1 MLLRLF
7 IIFVLS
13 SFILFAQNN
22 SILLNKFALAES
34 YENSGDLEK
43 AVKIY
48 EELYELDQN
57 NNFYFESLNRAYVGL
72 KNYAASVNLIENEI
86 TKRPKEIKLYGLL
99 GSTYYLMGNEE
110 KAFSTWD
117 KPFSLIEPN
126 PITIRVIANYAIQRR
141 AFEKAIDIYLK
152 GKNITSD
159 GNIFSNDLA
168 QLYSI
173 TMQYE
178 KATEEYCSILSAD
191 PLQLQTIQT
200 KILANVNKPNALKAS
215 IPVVEKYLNDD
226 NLSFSYLLARLYIE
240 NKEFDKAYEIYLD
253 IDKKQ
258 SENGYELYR
267 YAEFL
272 FKEAQYSLS
281 RNVYRSIM
289 ELFPNSP
296 LITSAKLGYAK
307 TLEAILMEDFTKQ
320 LPLWKPYFIKYP
332 YESDDIEET
341 IDAFNEVVRL
351 YKNSEAAYEALLRIG
366 MIKFYLQDNQ
376 IEAKQYLN
384 KIIEET
390 RMGVSITGAYSRLG
404 EIALLNGDL
413 AEAEKNYSQITILAN
428 VDIQII
434 NDAKYKLARIKLYL
448 GKIAQAKKLLADV
461 MINLKDNNAN
471 DALELSLLLNT
482 SKNDSS
488 NLMLFANAE
497 FLADQKKFNEAGKKY
512 KLLANNPQVFI
523 LHSVA
528 SLRMAEMEL
537 AQDNY
542 PRTIELLEKVF
553 EEGEKNIYS
562 DKALYLLGDIYQY
575 GIGDNTKAVEMYE
588 KLLIEFPISIYIDD
602 ARFEIIKLKDKL
614 S

>member
-1 MLLRLF
+1 MLLKLF

-13 SFILFAQNN
+13 SFVLFAQNN
-22 SILLNKFALAES
+22 NILLNKFALAES

-117 KPFSLIEPN
+117 IPFSIIEPN

-152 GKNITSD
+152 GKNIAGD

-200 KILANVNKPNALKAS
+200 KILANVNKPNALKAA

-240 NKEFDKAYEIYLD
+240 NKEYDKAYEIYLD

-258 SENGYELYR
+258 SENGVELYR

-272 FKEAQYSLS
+272 FKEAQYGLS
-281 RNVYRSIM
+281 KNVYRSII
-289 ELFPNSP
+289 ELFPKSP

-307 TLEAILMEDFTKQ
+307 TLEAILMGDFTKQ
-320 LPLWKPYFIKYP
+320 LPLWKPYFIKHP

-413 AEAEKNYSQITILAN
+413 AEAEKNYSQIIILAN
-428 VDIQII
+428 TDIQII

-448 GKIAQAKKLLADV
+448 GKIAQAKELLAEV

-497 FLADQKKFNEAGKKY
+497 FLADQKKFSGAGKKY
-512 KLLANNPQVFI
+512 KLLVNNPQVFI

-542 PRTIELLEKVF
+542 PQSIELLEKVF

-575 GIGDNTKAVEMYE
+575 GIGDNIKAVEMYE
-588 KLLIEFPISIYIDD
+588 KLLTEFPTSIYIDD
-602 ARFEIIKLKDKL
+602 ARVEIIKLKDKL

>member
-48 EELYELDQN
+48 EELYELEPN

-72 KNYAASVNLIENEI
+72 KNYAASVNLIEKEI
-86 TKRPKEIKLYGLL
+86 TRRSKEIKLYGLL
-99 GSTYYLMGNEE
+99 GSTYYLTGNEE

-117 KPFSLIEPN
+117 KPFSIIEPN

-152 GKNITSD
+152 GKNIAGD

-200 KILANVNKPNALKAS
+200 KILANVNKPNALKAA

-240 NKEFDKAYEIYLD
+240 NKEFDNAYEIYLD

-258 SENGYELYR
+258 SENGVELYR

-320 LPLWKPYFIKYP
+320 LPLWKPYFIKHP

-428 VDIQII
+428 TDIQII

-542 PRTIELLEKVF
+542 PHSIELFEKVF

-588 KLLIEFPISIYIDD
+588 KLLIEFPASIYIDY
-602 ARFEIIKLKDKL
+602 ARVEIIKLKDKL

>member
-258 SENGYELYR
+258 SENGAELYR

-497 FLADQKKFNEAGKKY
+497 FLADQKKFNEAEKKY

>member
-1 MLLRLF
+1 MLLKLF

-22 SILLNKFALAES
+22 NILLNKFALAES

-117 KPFSLIEPN
+117 KPFSIIEPN

-152 GKNITSD
+152 GKNIAGD

-200 KILANVNKPNALKAS
+200 KILANVNKPNALKAA

-240 NKEFDKAYEIYLD
+240 NKEFDNAYEIYLD

-258 SENGYELYR
+258 SENGVELYR

-272 FKEAQYSLS
+272 FKEAQYKLS
-281 RNVYRSIM
+281 KNVYRSII
-289 ELFPNSP
+289 ELFPKSP
-296 LITSAKLGYAK
+296 LITSVKLGYAK
-307 TLEAILMEDFTKQ
+307 TLEAILMGDFTKQ
-320 LPLWKPYFIKYP
+320 LPLWKPYFIKHP

-413 AEAEKNYSQITILAN
+413 AEAEKNYSQIIILAN
-428 VDIQII
+428 TDIQII

-448 GKIAQAKKLLADV
+448 GKIAQAKKLLAEV

-542 PRTIELLEKVF
+542 PHSIELLEKVF

>member
-48 EELYELDQN
+48 EELYELDPN

-72 KNYAASVNLIENEI
+72 KNYAASVNIIEQEI
-86 TKRPKEIKLYGLL
+86 AKRPKDINLYGLL

-117 KPFSLIEPN
+117 KPFSLLEPN
-126 PITIRVIANYAIQRR
+126 PTTYRVIANYAIQRR

-152 GKNITSD
+152 GKKITGD
-159 GNIFSNDLA
+159 ENIFSNDLA

-173 TMQYE
+173 TMQFE
-178 KATEEYCSILSAD
+178 KAAEEYCTILSTD
-191 PLQLQTIQT
+191 PLQLQTVQT
-200 KILANVNKPNALKAS
+200 KILANVNKPNALKATLS
-215 IPVVEKYLNDD
+215 VVEKYMNDD

-240 NKEFDKAYEIYLD
+240 SKEFDKAYEIYLD

-258 SENGYELYR
+258 SENGNELYR

-272 FKEAQYSLS
+272 FKEDQYSLS
-281 RNVYRSIM
+281 KNVYRSII

-307 TLEAILMEDFTKQ
+307 TLEAILMGDFTKQ
-320 LPLWKPYFIKYP
+320 LPLWKPYFTKHP
-332 YESDDIEET
+332 YKSDDIEET
-341 IDAFNEVVRL
+341 IDAFNEVIRL

-366 MIKFYLQDNQ
+366 MIKFYLQDDQ
-376 IEAKQYLN
+376 IEAKQYFN

-390 RMGVSITGAYSRLG
+390 RMGVSITGAYNGLG

-413 AEAEKNYSQITILAN
+413 AEAQKNYSQITILPN
-428 VDIQII
+428 VDIQTI
-434 NDAKYKLARIKLYL
+434 NDAKYKLARINLYL
-448 GKIAQAKKLLADV
+448 GKLAQAKKLLADI
-461 MINLKDNNAN
+461 MKDLKDNNAN

-497 FLADQKKFNEAGKKY
+497 FLADRGKFNEAVENY
-512 KLLANNPQVFI
+512 KLLVNNPQAFI
-523 LHSVA
+523 LHSIV
-528 SLRMAEMEL
+528 SLRIAEMEL

-542 PRTIELLEKVF
+542 PHSIELFEKVF

-562 DKALYLLGDIYQY
+562 DKALYLLGNIYQY

-588 KLLIEFPISIYIDD
+588 KLLTEFPSSIYLDD
-602 ARFEIIKLKDKL
+602 ARVEIIKLKDKL

>member
-86 TKRPKEIKLYGLL
+86 TRRSKEINLYGLL

-413 AEAEKNYSQITILAN
+413 TEAEKNYSQITILAN

>member
-258 SENGYELYR
+258 SENGAELYR

>member
-86 TKRPKEIKLYGLL
+86 TRRSKEINLYGLL

-413 AEAEKNYSQITILAN
+413 AEAEKNYSQITMLAR
-428 VDIQII
+428 I
-434 NDAKYKLARIKLYL
+434 NQHKINNAKYKLARVKFYNGDIQT
-448 GKIAQAKKLLADV
+448 AQKLLSD
-461 MINLKDNNAN
+461 ILKNLKDDNAN
-471 DALELSLLLNT
+471 DALLLSLLLNT
-482 SKNDSS
+482 SKNDSV
-488 NLMLFANAE
+488 NIILFAEAE
-497 FLADQKKFNEAGKKY
+497 FLTDQKKFSKAANKY
-512 KLLANNPQVFI
+512 ELIAENPQAFI
-523 LHSVA
+523 LHS
-528 SLRMAEMEL
+528 
-537 AQDNY
+537 
-542 PRTIELLEKVF
+542 
-553 EEGEKNIYS
+553 
-562 DKALYLLGDIYQY
+562 
-575 GIGDNTKAVEMYE
+575 
-588 KLLIEFPISIYIDD
+588 
-602 ARFEIIKLKDKL
+602 
-614 S
+614 

>member
-1 MLLRLF
+1 MVLRLF
-7 IIFVLS
+7 IMFVLS

-48 EELYELDQN
+48 EELYELEPN

-72 KNYAASVNLIENEI
+72 KNYAASVNLIEKEI
-86 TKRPKEIKLYGLL
+86 TRRPKDINLYGLL

-110 KAFSTWD
+110 KAFGTWD
-117 KPFSLIEPN
+117 KPFLLFEPN

-152 GKNITSD
+152 GKNIAGE

-191 PLQLQTIQT
+191 PSQLQTIQT
-200 KILANVNKPNALKAS
+200 KILANVNKPNALKAA

-253 IDKKQ
+253 IDTRQ
-258 SENGYELYR
+258 SENGDELYR

-281 RNVYRSIM
+281 KNVYRSIM

-296 LITSAKLGYAK
+296 LITSVKLGYAK
-307 TLEAILMEDFTKQ
+307 TLEAILMENFTKQ
-320 LPLWKPYFIKYP
+320 LPLWKPYFIKRP

-366 MIKFYLQDNQ
+366 MIKFYLQNNQ

-390 RMGVSITGAYSRLG
+390 RMGVSVSGAYSKLG

-413 AEAEKNYSQITILAN
+413 AAAEKNYSQIIILAN
-428 VDIQII
+428 TDIKII
-434 NDAKYKLARIKLYL
+434 NDATYKLARIKLYL
-448 GKIAQAKKLLADV
+448 GKIAQAQKLLADV

-497 FLADQKKFNEAGKKY
+497 FLADQKKFNEAEEKY
-512 KLLANNPQVFI
+512 MLLVNNQQVFI

-542 PRTIELLEKVF
+542 PQSIELLEKVF
-553 EEGEKNIYS
+553 EEREKNIYS
-562 DKALYLLGDIYQY
+562 DKALYLLGNIYQY
-575 GIGDNTKAVEMYE
+575 GIGDNSKAVEMYE
-588 KLLIEFPISIYIDD
+588 KLLTEFPTSIYLDD
-602 ARFEIIKLKDKL
+602 ARVEIIKLKDKL

>member
-48 EELYELDQN
+48 EELYEFDQN

-86 TKRPKEIKLYGLL
+86 TRRSKEINLYGLL

-413 AEAEKNYSQITILAN
+413 TEAEKNYSQITILAN